1 MNCDKL
7 TQSVSDKIESKV
19 TGVCSCAAAANTWII
34 AETALFTILSLPPPS
49 TATEWQCLVEMF
61 SAPFCCENVSFVR
74 KGKF

>member
-34 AETALFTILSLPPPS
+34 AETALFTILSPAPFLHCYRV
-49 TATEWQCLVEMF
+49 AMF
-61 SAPFCCENVSFVR
+61 SGNV
-74 KGKF
+74 

>member
-34 AETALFTILSLPPPS
+34 AETALFTILSLPLPPLLQS
-49 TATEWQCLVEMF
+49 HHVIHSEVDKLCPILQ
-61 SAPFCCENVSFVR
+61 
-74 KGKF
+74 